1 MASEKGDYDGVKR
14 LLGEGADM
22 NEARSDVSD
31 MMLKLYDTCGH
42 SSYK

>member
-14 LLGEGADM
+14 LLREGADV

-31 MMLKLYDTCGH
+31 IMYKLYDTCGH